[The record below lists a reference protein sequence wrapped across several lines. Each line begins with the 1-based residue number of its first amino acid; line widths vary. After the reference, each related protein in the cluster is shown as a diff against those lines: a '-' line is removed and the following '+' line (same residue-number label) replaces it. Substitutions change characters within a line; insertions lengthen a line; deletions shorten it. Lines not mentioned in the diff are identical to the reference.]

1 MDVPANFDLAD
12 GYAFYHPA
20 GQLSIEQGMR
30 LVVSAIR
37 YAREQGINRL
47 LIDVT
52 GITGLPHPTM
62 LERFSLGERAASA
75 AQSAVKVAMV
85 AWPEMF
91 DPHRFGVVVAQNRGL
106 TSQVFADRT
115 EALAWL
121 LAVGSE

>member
-20 GQLSIEQGMR
+20 GQLSIERGTR

-37 YAREQGINRL
+37 YAREQGIKLL

-52 GITGLPHPTM
+52 GITGLPLPTM
-62 LERFSLGERAASA
+62 LERFRLGEEAARA

-91 DPHRFGVVVAQNRGL
+91 DPHSFGVVVAQNRGL
-106 TSQVFADRT
+106 TGRVFADRIQ
-115 EALAWL
+115 ALAWL